1 MCVFE
6 GGLLDGL
13 SGLVGQDSK
22 LGTLLKAA
30 DALSKAKGVFDEVKQ
45 LAPAVHDHIKGGE
58 ISTFDDCC
66 IRVVV
71 HLDWKIAEPSN
82 KQSSHGVRK
91 MPDHTF

>member
-1 MCVFE
+1 M
-6 GGLLDGL
+6 DGL

-66 IRVVV
+66 IMSGCTSR
-71 HLDWKIAEPSN
+71 LEISGTIEKT
-82 KQSSHGVRK
+82 K
-91 MPDHTF
+91 